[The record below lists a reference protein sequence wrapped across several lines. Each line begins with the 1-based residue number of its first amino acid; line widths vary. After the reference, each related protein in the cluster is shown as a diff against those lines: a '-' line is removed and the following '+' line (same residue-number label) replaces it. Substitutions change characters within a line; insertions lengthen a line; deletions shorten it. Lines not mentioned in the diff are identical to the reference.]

1 MLRTSLLL
9 ALLLIIATTGFA
21 APWWWDYPTFIAT
34 SDWQLFTDSHA
45 RLAMTGM
52 AIDPTWGRYAQ
63 RLAELDHAKRFQP
76 FREAGARNFSWI
88 EGFGD
93 VMLYAL
99 AFQQKEDGSFVMRE
113 DDPTCASGLRSHW
126 NWAHPSLEH
135 GNAMRWVGPHNSVN
149 DEDFAM
155 PAFSREAVGLP
166 VPTYPDGAPAFGYR
180 DDLPYPLNARVYDAC
195 CSKDINGQIEP
206 NYDPPTGVNVW
217 ENVKLVHP
225 ELAQGLL
232 PAYPGKDVVQR
243 VEGVPEGEPVYC
255 GVASLGKDLSA
266 PFWLEYARASITCL
280 AEQGVDGIWCDNYSP
295 WDNFGSPPLRKAF
308 GEWSVARFRDW
319 LEELPVATRQQLG
332 VQVSAMFDVRDY
344 LKAKVTE
351 LGVADSSDLNSPVW
365 NDRRWMEE
373 PVWNAYKAFRQLR
386 AQEDMTAFYRVI
398 HEAAAEAGK
407 PDFLIAGNDIP
418 LFSLGW
424 VRPEYVDMCN
434 TELSPGWHPG
444 TGTRGV
450 MLPPTGKMA
459 PMYRLALELQQ
470 GPLAAAWYYLEGENQ
485 ARNDSP
491 GLVNTL
497 LSEAFAN
504 GTLLLADP
512 ENSRV
517 AGDLAIHSA
526 WNKFINSARTEL
538 GIRRPLADVAVV
550 YSPDNQLLEMAPGG
564 FPDMDEQPQVFGAL
578 GWGTALT
585 DAALPYRMLP
595 DWKLTDTELK
605 GLRTLVLPHV
615 TALSEEAGQSILR
628 WVQAGGQLIVT
639 GPLGTRED
647 PSGCFLPR
655 EKSLGETLFNLGS
668 DGTDKRVRRLG
679 AGSVTWLA
687 ANLGR
692 DYYLTSDD
700 RPRRLP
706 ELLNLVGP
714 SELVA
719 GRLPSRI
726 GLTLWRSEE
735 GRARFVDLANYNLD
749 PLTDALSPIG
759 ELSVRVRLPE
769 GWSAATVRAL
779 SPQDQTSAEVVCRDG
794 WARIT
799 ARDLGHYAC
808 LKLTEVRP

>member
-1 MLRTSLLL
+1 M
-9 ALLLIIATTGFA
+9 
-21 APWWWDYPTFIAT
+21 
-34 SDWQLFTDSHA
+34 
-45 RLAMTGM
+45 
-52 AIDPTWGRYAQ
+52 
-63 RLAELDHAKRFQP
+63 
-76 FREAGARNFSWI
+76 
-88 EGFGD
+88 
-93 VMLYAL
+93 
-99 AFQQKEDGSFVMRE
+99 
-113 DDPTCASGLRSHW
+113 
-126 NWAHPSLEH
+126 
-135 GNAMRWVGPHNSVN
+135 
-149 DEDFAM
+149 
-155 PAFSREAVGLP
+155 
-166 VPTYPDGAPAFGYR
+166 
-180 DDLPYPLNARVYDAC
+180 
-195 CSKDINGQIEP
+195 
-206 NYDPPTGVNVW
+206 
-217 ENVKLVHP
+217 
-225 ELAQGLL
+225 
-232 PAYPGKDVVQR
+232 
-243 VEGVPEGEPVYC
+243 
-255 GVASLGKDLSA
+255 
-266 PFWLEYARASITCL
+266 
-280 AEQGVDGIWCDNYSP
+280 
-295 WDNFGSPPLRKAF
+295 
-308 GEWSVARFRDW
+308 
-319 LEELPVATRQQLG
+319 
-332 VQVSAMFDVRDY
+332 RDY
-344 LKAKVTE
+344 LKAKVKE
-351 LGVADSSDLNSPVW
+351 FGAADPSDLNSPVW

-386 AQEDMTAFYRVI
+386 AQEDMTAFYHVI

-605 GLRTLVLPHV
+605 GLRALVLPHV
-615 TALSEEAGQSILR
+615 AALSEKAGQAVQR
-628 WVQAGGQLIVT
+628 WTASGGQLIVT

-679 AGSVTWLA
+679 GGSVTWLA

-692 DYYLTSDD
+692 DFYLASDD
-700 RPRRLP
+700 RPKRLP

-714 SELVA
+714 SVLVA
-719 GRLPSRI
+719 GGLPPRV

-735 GRARFVDLANYNLD
+735 GKARFVDLVNYNLD
-749 PLTDALSPIG
+749 PITDALSPIG

-769 GWSAATVRAL
+769 DWSAATVKAL

-799 ARDLGHYAC
+799 VRNLGHYAC
-808 LKLTEVRP
+808 LKLTEVQP